1 MRIWDWSSDVC
12 SSDLPEG
19 PQGDTG
25 PEGSQG
31 PEGPGG
37 GGSELAVEYDD
48 TGNAAVTLGG
58 TDGPVV
64 SNVADGV
71 AAGDAV
77 NKGQLDANRAGTLVS
92 ANDHADNP
100 AQDMLS
106 QPHAPTHH
114 TATEQTAGGAL

>member
-1 MRIWDWSSDVC
+1 MGETG
-12 SSDLPEG
+12 PEG
-19 PQGDTG
+19 PEGPKGDTG

-58 TDGPVV
+58 TDGTVV

-77 NKGQLDANRAGTLVS
+77 NKGPLDHTNAGPLDS
-92 ANDHADNP
+92 ANAHADAHHAATPSPAHGKPPPVPHPPLNP
-100 AQDMLS
+100 
-106 QPHAPTHH
+106 
-114 TATEQTAGGAL
+114 